1 MANAVRR
8 CQMSADIDLGFV
20 FSSLQ
25 VPVLIIDHH
34 YRICEMNRAFFE
46 AYGISRED
54 ALGRSCYE
62 VTHRY
67 PVPCS
72 ELGIECPV
80 KIATKDLA
88 PCKVIHRHSLPDGT
102 VRWEEVAATPLREAS
117 GRVKYVIEE
126 LRDVSELLRTREI
139 IDELKNEMKTLQ
151 GILPMCS
158 HCHKIRDDRG
168 EWHGVDRYIRSHTEA
183 GISHGLCPECVKIL
197 YPGL

>member
-1 MANAVRR
+1 
-8 CQMSADIDLGFV
+8 MSADIDLGSV

-25 VPVLIIDHH
+25 LPVLVIDHR
-34 YRICEMNRAFFE
+34 YRICEMNQAFCK
-46 AYGISRED
+46 AYRISRED

-67 PVPCS
+67 SVPCS

-80 KIATKDLA
+80 KIATKDLES
-88 PCKVIHRHSLPDGT
+88 CRIIHKHSLPDGT
-102 VRWEEVAATPLREAS
+102 VRWEEVVATPLREAS

-139 IDELKNEMKTLQ
+139 MDEMKNEMKILQ

-158 HCHKIRDDRG
+158 HCHKIRDNEG
-168 EWHGVDRYIRSHTEA
+168 NWHRVDTYIGTHTEA
-183 GISHGLCPECVKIL
+183 GVSHGLCPECVKIL